1 MGCFKRRIAGYE
13 RKRGARVGDNGSTS
27 YVRSFLGI
35 FDRGRSR
42 GARIMGNLQKRKGTK
57 EISTRKGQALH
68 ARNAWWILTL
78 RTWEAR
84 LGRLGYK
91 RCSLD
96 WTPRKPKCDLGST
109 ELSVVSE
116 LLCCICSSTS
126 ARLQFRLPDGS
137 SFLLMFLPEK
147 IILDWQTVVAEDKL

>member
-1 MGCFKRRIAGYE
+1 MGCLERRIAGYE

-68 ARNAWWILTL
+68 ARNA
-78 RTWEAR
+78 
-84 LGRLGYK
+84 
-91 RCSLD
+91 
-96 WTPRKPKCDLGST
+96 
-109 ELSVVSE
+109 
-116 LLCCICSSTS
+116 
-126 ARLQFRLPDGS
+126 
-137 SFLLMFLPEK
+137 
-147 IILDWQTVVAEDKL
+147 